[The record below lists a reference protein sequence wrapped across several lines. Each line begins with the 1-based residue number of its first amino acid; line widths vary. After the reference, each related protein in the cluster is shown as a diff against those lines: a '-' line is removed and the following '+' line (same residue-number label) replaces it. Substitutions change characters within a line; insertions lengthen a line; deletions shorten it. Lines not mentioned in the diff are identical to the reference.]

1 MSTSR
6 EEIRQ
11 RRNERLLDQLENAA
25 ARWVEAGYQDGLDTG
40 RRGVVS
46 AGVRR
51 RRELAQLKFEDI
63 VVQLRQATK
72 RRPPGR

>member
-1 MSTSR
+1 MSTR

-11 RRNERLLDQLENAA
+11 RRIERLLDQLENAA
-25 ARWVEAGYQDGLDTG
+25 ARWVEAGYQDGLEGG
-40 RRGVVS
+40 RRRVVS
-46 AGVRR
+46 AGIRR

-72 RRPPGR
+72 RRPPAR